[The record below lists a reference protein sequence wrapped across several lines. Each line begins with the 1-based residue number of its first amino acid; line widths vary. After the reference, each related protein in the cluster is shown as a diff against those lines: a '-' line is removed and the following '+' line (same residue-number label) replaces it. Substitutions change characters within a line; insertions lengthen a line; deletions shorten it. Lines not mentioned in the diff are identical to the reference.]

1 MPSEGKNALS
11 MHLDCTQIFTV
22 YAGTNTRLS
31 LDKVVLVENVAI
43 NAQVQTLK
51 WNGF

>member
-1 MPSEGKNALS
+1 MCGTVDKNKKYKVS
-11 MHLDCTQIFTV
+11 
-22 YAGTNTRLS
+22 YADTNTRLS